1 MRKNEAW
8 KKNSYLHIS
17 ISMIRND
24 QSVVVH
30 LCTLTHKPFTD
41 IWSHLCTLTYFIKMP
56 DYVIFLQCWKTLLWS
71 LFTPS
76 QKILRRSLTRSMM
89 SSWTSRGN
97 GRQMWVFQCT
107 IYKTCCQ
114 RKIAI
119 KKKKS
124 NSVQMPYRASI
135 YTLLIFL
142 IYQNVMILG
151 DFNADGSYVSK
162 KDMKEIRIRSDKNF
176 HWLISDDVD
185 TTVNKG
191 NDNTYDRWVTQ
202 ILLDVYY
209 YCYTNIAPIS
219 CHPSL
224 WYPF

>member
-1 MRKNEAW
+1 MLFFCSAERPCYDPCSHQARRFWEGAW
-8 KKNSYLHIS
+8 RDLWCLPEHQEEMEDRCECFNA
-17 ISMIRND
+17 
-24 QSVVVH
+24 
-30 LCTLTHKPFTD
+30 P
-41 IWSHLCTLTYFIKMP
+41 FIKP
-56 DYVIFLQCWKTLLWS
+56 VVKEKLQL
-71 LFTPS
+71 
-76 QKILRRSLTRSMM
+76 
-89 SSWTSRGN
+89 
-97 GRQMWVFQCT
+97 
-107 IYKTCCQ
+107 
-114 RKIAI
+114 

>member
-1 MRKNEAW
+1 
-8 KKNSYLHIS
+8 
-17 ISMIRND
+17 
-24 QSVVVH
+24 
-30 LCTLTHKPFTD
+30 
-41 IWSHLCTLTYFIKMP
+41 
-56 DYVIFLQCWKTLLWS
+56 
-71 LFTPS
+71 
-76 QKILRRSLTRSMM
+76 
-89 SSWTSRGN
+89 
-97 GRQMWVFQCT
+97 
-107 IYKTCCQ
+107 
-114 RKIAI
+114 
-119 KKKKS
+119 
-124 NSVQMPYRASI
+124 MPYRANA
-135 YTLLIFL
+135 YTWLIFL

-209 YCYTNIAPIS
+209 YSNTNITPIS

-224 WYPF
+224 RYPYYSLFPPAVCHGDVAMQSVFGHFMIICKFPQVLIIRPLGQIIGVLKFCWSWSPSQSKLKYYIGLQLFLHLDAFGFLII